1 MGEYIK
7 APHWFYRIKAIY
19 KLLICLGIA
28 GLGFLFLLP
37 VRMEGASRIMISWDI
52 FSLCMIVIYAAIF
65 SAVCPKQLRVLASR
79 EDESRAVVFSIV
91 IIAIIGSLGG
101 VLLLL
106 KNQEGWLL
114 SKWLETVIYITGV
127 TFSWI
132 LLHMLFTGKYA
143 HLYYGNHPSQK
154 GQIAKG
160 LDIPG
165 DEAPDYVDFAYF
177 SFVIGM
183 TFQVS
188 DIEITSK
195 RMRRLVLIHGLI
207 SFIFNTVIVALT
219 INVVVNLQG
228 K

>member
-1 MGEYIK
+1 MAEYVK

-19 KLLICLGIA
+19 KLLVCLGVA
-28 GLGFLFLLP
+28 VLVFLLLLP
-37 VRMEGASRIMISWDI
+37 VKMEGASRTMLGWDV

-79 EDESRAVVFSIV
+79 EDESRPVVFTIV
-91 IIAIIGSLGG
+91 VVAIIGSLGG

-106 KNQEGWLL
+106 KNQGGWLL
-114 SKWLETVIYITGV
+114 PKWLETIIYITGV
-127 TFSWI
+127 TFSWL
-132 LLHMLFTGKYA
+132 LLHMLFTSKYA
-143 HLYYGNHPSQK
+143 HLYYANHPSQK

-165 DEAPDYVDFAYF
+165 DEAPDYMDFAYF
-177 SFVIGM
+177 AFVIGM

-207 SFIFNTVIVALT
+207 SFLFNTVIVALT
-219 INVVVNLQG
+219 INVVVDLQG